1 MQSENMDIR
10 AKNLRDGSISRG
22 VSLTARISPH
32 KATGLELPSR
42 HHTQLPRVVVRL
54 SRPYGRQRCL
64 RRDC

>member
-42 HHTQLPRVVVRL
+42 HHTHSSPV
-54 SRPYGRQRCL
+54 SW
-64 RRDC
+64 